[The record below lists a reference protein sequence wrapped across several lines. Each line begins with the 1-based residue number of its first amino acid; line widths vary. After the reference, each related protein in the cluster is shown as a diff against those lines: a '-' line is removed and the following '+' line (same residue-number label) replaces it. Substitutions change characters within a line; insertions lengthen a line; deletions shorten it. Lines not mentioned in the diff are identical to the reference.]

1 MGTGAE
7 MVLNLILK
15 AEKEQI
21 RREKENRSKIEKSFY
36 YKPTQVHFFDPN
48 DRKYCYGIVYHDI
61 IICAC
66 CGSILNITRMREIQ
80 ELPWVSFVED
90 IRDDSLP
97 YDAEE
102 N

>member
-1 MGTGAE
+1 METGAE

-21 RREKENRSKIEKSFY
+21 RREKENKNKIQKPFY

-48 DRKYCYGIVYHDI
+48 CRKYCYGIAYHDI

-66 CGSILNITRMREIQ
+66 CGLVLNATRMRKIQ
-80 ELPWVSFVED
+80 ELPWVSFVKD
-90 IRDDSLP
+90 IRNDSLP
-97 YDAEE
+97 YDAED
-102 N
+102 